1 MTTVSPSAGVDCDLM
16 APVPLPPGVDHAG
29 PWQLDDA
36 GRPQRLLSNGAVQ
49 RADGTVDEPVTTKK
63 KTVKKKAVTD
73 VADLEPVNLDSV
85 DPALAHWQELVDR
98 DTAIYHGGDIEK
110 IMPFPRPA
118 WSDPDQ
124 DLFSTSL
131 PCCLYRADP
140 VKVSATRH
148 TGDKTDP
155 DEWTSA
161 GVYVQPAIGGTDVP
175 VVRISFSE
183 RVGGKW
189 DNSPYMALT
198 ITEATDL
205 IGVLRA
211 AVDLHGGAQ

>member
-1 MTTVSPSAGVDCDLM
+1 MTA
-16 APVPLPPGVDHAG
+16 
-29 PWQLDDA
+29 
-36 GRPQRLLSNGAVQ
+36 R
-49 RADGTVDEPVTTKK
+49 KK
-63 KTVKKKAVTD
+63 PTD
-73 VADLEPVNLDSV
+73 VAVPDPADLDPVDLDPQ
-85 DPALAHWQELVDR
+85 DPALARWQGLVDR
-98 DTAIYHGGDIEK
+98 GTAIYHGGDIEK

-118 WSDPDQ
+118 WSDPDY

-131 PCCLYRADP
+131 PCCLYRAEP

-155 DEWTSA
+155 DEWTPA

-183 RVGGKW
+183 RAGGKW

-198 ITEATDL
+198 LTEVTDL

-211 AVDLHGGAQ
+211 AVDLHGGAR